1 MPENFDGGNVRL
13 ARLFHGFSL
22 DDVAQR
28 VGKTRQFIHKIESGQ
43 AIPGGDL
50 ADHLADALQVSAG
63 FFHVAHAAPIA
74 EESVHFR
81 KLVSTKSMVKQ
92 IAVAKAEML
101 RRVVD
106 VLDDLLELPPVNF
119 RELPDAATASDIERA
134 AETARSEWELGSGPI
149 ANMTRLAEHAGAVV
163 TTFAGVSPQVD
174 ALSVPLKRP
183 IIVRNEAKE
192 SACRM
197 RFDIGHE
204 IGHLVLH
211 VGRTTGDRVSE
222 QQANRYA
229 SALLLPRTMMAKF
242 FPRPRHGRLDW
253 AGLSEFKLTW
263 KASKAAVLYR
273 AHQLGLIDE
282 NQYRTG
288 FITLKRTGEAVHER
302 EDSQIP
308 QEQPELMQSSL
319 HILQEQAGMSLHALA
334 ERLCVSDKLLQ
345 TLLQLPEPPAAESE
359 NVVPRPRPS
368 KVLLF
373 PGPEHRPAGAFGQK
387 R

>member
-1 MPENFDGGNVRL
+1 MSDTFDGGNVRL
-13 ARLFHGFSL
+13 ARLVHGFSL

-43 AIPGGDL
+43 AIPSGDL
-50 ADHLADALQVSAG
+50 ADHLADALQVSAE
-63 FFHVAHAAPIA
+63 FFHIAHTAPIV

-81 KLVSTKSMVKQ
+81 KLVSTKSTVKQ

-106 VLDDLLELPPVNF
+106 VLDDLLDLPPVNF
-119 RELPDAATASDIERA
+119 RESPDASTASEIERA
-134 AETARSEWELGSGPI
+134 AEIARSEWGLGSGPI
-149 ANMTRLAEHAGAVV
+149 ANMTRLAEHAGAVI
-163 TTFAGVSPQVD
+163 TTFAGVSSQVD

-197 RFDIGHE
+197 RFDIAHE

-229 SALLLPRTMMAKF
+229 GALLLPRIMMGKF

-253 AGLSEFKLTW
+253 AGLSDFKLTW
-263 KASKAAVLYR
+263 KVSKAAVLYR

-308 QEQPELMQSSL
+308 QEPPELVQSSL
-319 HILQEQAGMSLHALA
+319 HILQKQAGMSLQALA
-334 ERLCVSDKLLQ
+334 ERLRISDKLLQ
-345 TLLQLPEPPAAESE
+345 NLLQLPESPAPEAENIVPPPQS
-359 NVVPRPRPS
+359 S

-373 PGPEHRPAGAFGQK
+373 PGQERRSVGAFRLQ